1 MERCLFFK
9 KDVPSIGL
17 FTRTATS
24 GEESA
29 LVEQFIEYYAHQFLR
44 NNINTNLAVFI
55 EPRIVSGFPD
65 IIFASFSPSI
75 IDIWTDTRNRLSI
88 PDLKILSH
96 IIATKGTNGK
106 EIISALRMP
115 EKQVL
120 ISLEMLIDSNLI
132 DRKNGMWKT
141 GEMKSIFS
149 IKKLVAVEAK
159 INDMNRVIE
168 QSYLNTWFSSH
179 SYVLTNRNNLKE
191 SIVKKFE
198 KRGLGLYGKSNQFM
212 KVIEA
217 KKHLL
222 PSSYL
227 SLQFNEWIGRALTSS
242 KVMN

>member
-9 KDVPSIGL
+9 KDIPSIGL
-17 FTRTATS
+17 FTRKATI
-24 GEESA
+24 GEEND
-29 LVEQFIEYYAHQFLR
+29 LVEQFVDFYCYNFIRYNR
-44 NNINTNLAVFI
+44 NTNLAIFI
-55 EPRIVSGFPD
+55 EPRILSGFPD
-65 IIFASFSPSI
+65 IVLASYSPTI
-75 IDIWTDTRNRLSI
+75 ADNWTDTRNRLSI

-96 IIATKGTNGK
+96 IIATKGINGK
-106 EIISALRMP
+106 EIMTTLRMP

-120 ISLEMLIDSNLI
+120 FSLEMLIDSNLI
-132 DRKNGMWKT
+132 DRKNGMWKSGKT
-141 GEMKSIFS
+141 KSIFS
-149 IKKLVAVEAK
+149 IKKLLAVEAK
-159 INDMNRVIE
+159 INNMSRVVE
-168 QSYLNTWFSSH
+168 QSFLNTWFSSH

-198 KRGLGLYGKSNQFM
+198 KRGLGLYGKTNQFM

-242 KVMN
+242 KVMH